1 MQCPFR
7 VRQTILFELRV
18 VSKLTNFREFIVA
31 IITISRGS
39 YSRGKEVAEALA
51 KQLGYECVS
60 RDILLETCE
69 EFSIPE
75 IKLIKALHDAPS
87 ILERFSHGRERY
99 MSYFRAAFLNHVAK
113 DNVVYHGLAG
123 HFFLQD
129 ISHVLKVR
137 IIANMEDRVEEEMKR
152 ENCSAEEARYML
164 KKDDAERQKWSLSLY
179 GKDTLNCSLYDMVI
193 HIDTMTVDDVVDVL
207 SGMVK
212 KGRFDATPESLKLLQ
227 TKTMLANIHAKVVN
241 FSPRATI
248 DISDDG
254 VVTLGNLSGN
264 LRNDGELRRKTAD
277 RLIQTYGLKDVVFA
291 KPVEAKKDHIH
302 PFYNLDL
309 K

>member
-1 MQCPFR
+1 M
-7 VRQTILFELRV
+7 
-18 VSKLTNFREFIVA
+18 A

-51 KQLGYECVS
+51 QCLGYSCVS

-75 IKLIKALHDAPS
+75 IKLVKALHDAPS

-99 MSYFRAAFLNHVAK
+99 MSYFRAAFLNHMSK

-137 IIANMEDRVEEEMKR
+137 IIANMEDRVKEEMKR

-164 KKDDAERQKWSLSLY
+164 KKDDEERHKWSLSLY
-179 GKDTLNCSLYDMVI
+179 GKDTWNCSLYDMVL
-193 HIDTMTVDDVVDVL
+193 HIDSMSVDDVVDL
-207 SGMVK
+207 LCGMVK
-212 KGRFDATPESLKLLQ
+212 KGRFDATPESVELLRI
-227 TKTMLANIHAKVVN
+227 KTLLANIHAKIVN
-241 FSPRATI
+241 FSPRATVALE
-248 DISDDG
+248 DG
-254 VVTLGNLSGN
+254 VIILDNLSGG
-264 LRNDGELRRKTAD
+264 LKNDGDLRRKTAE
-277 RLIQTYGLKDVVFA
+277 RLIKTYGLKDVVFA
-291 KPVEAKKDHIH
+291 KPVKAKKDHINT
-302 PFYNLDL
+302 FYNLDI

>member
-1 MQCPFR
+1 M
-7 VRQTILFELRV
+7 
-18 VSKLTNFREFIVA
+18 A

-51 KQLGYECVS
+51 QRLGYSCVS

-75 IKLIKALHDAPS
+75 IKLVKALHDAPS

-99 MSYFRAAFLNHVAK
+99 LSYFRAAFLNHMAK

-129 ISHVLKVR
+129 IAHVLKVR
-137 IIANMEDRVEEEMKR
+137 IIANLEDRVKEEMTR
-152 ENCSAEEARYML
+152 ENCSEEEARYLL
-164 KKDDAERQKWSLSLY
+164 KKDDHERHRWSLALH
-179 GKDTLNCSLYDMVI
+179 GKDTLNCNLYDMVL

-207 SGMVK
+207 AGLVE
-212 KGRFDATPESLKLLQ
+212 KGRFDATPESLKLLREQ
-227 TKTMLANIHAKVVN
+227 TLLANIHAKIVN
-241 FSPRATI
+241 ISPRATVEI
-248 DISDDG
+248 NDG
-254 VVTLGNLSGN
+254 VVTLNNLNGG
-264 LRNDGELRRKTAD
+264 LKTDGEVRRKTAEM
-277 RLIQTYGLKDVVFA
+277 LIQAYELKDVVFA
-291 KPVEAKKDHIH
+291 KPVQAKKDHVNT
-302 PFYNLDL
+302 FYNLDI

>member
-1 MQCPFR
+1 MVRKNPGGPR
-7 VRQTILFELRV
+7 VIYQSL
-18 VSKLTNFREFIVA
+18 NFREFIVA

-51 KQLGYECVS
+51 QRLGYTCVS

-75 IKLIKALHDAPS
+75 IKLVKALHDAPS

-99 MSYFRAAFLNHVAK
+99 MSYFNAAFLNHMAK

-129 ISHVLKVR
+129 IAHVLKVR
-137 IIANMEDRVEEEMKR
+137 IIANMEDRVKEEMKR

-164 KKDDAERQKWSLSLY
+164 KKDDSERNKWGLSLY
-179 GKDTLNCSLYDMVI
+179 GKDTFNCNLYDMVL
-193 HIDTMTVDDVVDVL
+193 HIDAMTVEDVVDVL
-207 SGMVK
+207 AGMVE
-212 KGRFDATPESLKLLQ
+212 KGRFNATPESIARLKA
-227 TKTMLANIHAKVVN
+227 KTLVANILAKIVN
-241 FSPRATI
+241 ISPRATV
-248 DISDDG
+248 DVLAG
-254 VVTLGNLSGN
+254 VATLGNLSGG
-264 LRNDGELRRKTAD
+264 LQNDGELRRKTAD
-277 RLIQTYGLKDVVFA
+277 RLIETYGLKDVVFA
-291 KPVEAKKDHIH
+291 KPVKAKRDHINT
-302 PFYNLDL
+302 FYNLDI